1 MEASATLKYV
11 KAGAQKVRLV
21 IDQIR
26 GKDVNDAMAVLSLSD
41 KAISSDISKLLK
53 SAIANAENTK
63 ELDVDNLYIKRAY
76 ADQGPTQKRMRP
88 RAMGRGNKILK
99 RSSHITLVLA
109 EKR

>member
-1 MEASATLKYV
+1 MEASATAKYV
-11 KAGAQKVRLV
+11 KVGSQKVRLV

-26 GKDVNDAMAVLSLSD
+26 GKDIPEARVILSLSD
-41 KAISSDISKLLK
+41 KAISRDISKLLE
-53 SAIANAENTK
+53 SAVANAENTK
-63 ELDVDNLYIKRAY
+63 DLDVDNLFIKRAY

>member
-1 MEASATLKYV
+1 MEASATAKYV
-11 KAGAQKVRLV
+11 KVGSQKVRLV

-26 GKDVNDAMAVLSLSD
+26 GLDVHDAMVILTLSD
-41 KAISSDISKLLK
+41 KAVSTDISKLLK

-63 ELDVDNLYIKRAY
+63 DLDVDNLYIKRAY